1 MEHDKILYKLNDD
14 ILFRKCDLFDE
25 NIKHLG
31 HGDCT
36 EFYTQDEFWKT
47 YYYCQQYGIHFHCPK
62 HQTIELDLIKESA
75 YETILE
81 CPKCKNPI
89 RIDGL
94 NLTIKKCLKALNSE
108 LFKSAKLVRLDD
120 YYTPEIKKKE
130 KINSNYWMTTDIKK
144 DKDGDTIIVLYV
156 GNKNTKEKSQFFIK
170 PEKLQLTSDH
180 KDLDP
185 ATILSKIEVT
195 LKDRKL
201 IHEFNKE

>member
-25 NIKHLG
+25 NIKHSG

-36 EFYTQDEFWKT
+36 EFYTQDENWKT
-47 YYYCQQYGIHFHCPK
+47 YYHCKQYGIHFHCPK
-62 HQTIELDLIKESA
+62 HQTKELDLIKKSA

-81 CPKCKNPI
+81 CPICKKEIN
-89 RIDGL
+89 IDGL
-94 NLTIKKCLKALNSE
+94 DSTIKKCMKALNSE
-108 LFKSAKLVRLDD
+108 LFKDAKLVRLDD

-130 KINSNYWMTTDIKK
+130 EINSDYWMTTDVKK